1 MRKAHMHFR
10 GPPQVMRAF
19 CDEWEQKVGVK
30 ITLSHEDEP
39 LGTAGPLAL
48 AKDILDDGSNEPF
61 FVMNSDVICAYPL
74 ADMMAHHKRTNA
86 EATLLVTKVRFMLA
100 GTDRYDCRRGAA
112 VTTVIIAPRSHV
124 STIHVAGPQQAM

>member
-1 MRKAHMHFR
+1 
-10 GPPQVMRAF
+10 MRAF
-19 CDEWEQKVGVK
+19 CDEWEQTLGVK

-74 ADMMAHHKRTNA
+74 ADMMAFHKRNNA
-86 EATLLVTKVRFMLA
+86 EATLLVTKVRRHRVQRHRPHTLA
-100 GTDRYDCRRGAA
+100 CTPAGQSHEPAA
-112 VTTVIIAPRSHV
+112 EHAADMPDHDISIPVRLA
-124 STIHVAGPQQAM
+124 Q